1 MGWCKSCANAG
12 FAFFRFDFAKI
23 IFGPVIFGIIKG
35 TAADRSLL
43 RWRPLLSMDQR
54 LCRKQADARPAPEFE
69 TTNRSRMKTKVET
82 WPEQDSPMAIFSG
95 MEGAVDA
102 PQLRGDGIPRPY
114 RPEGKVHIRYPKE
127 LKLHVTL
134 EALRERVPQ
143 SEIGATYGVPQSL
156 VSIWKKAAV
165 ETIRGNIHYK
175 QRKRREALGLMEDPA
190 QEEELLPPASA
201 EAVQQLCSIL
211 RGAARQLERDPAAL
225 EQLIKREL
233 GD

>member
-1 MGWCKSCANAG
+1 
-12 FAFFRFDFAKI
+12 
-23 IFGPVIFGIIKG
+23 
-35 TAADRSLL
+35 
-43 RWRPLLSMDQR
+43 
-54 LCRKQADARPAPEFE
+54 
-69 TTNRSRMKTKVET
+69 
-82 WPEQDSPMAIFSG
+82 
-95 MEGAVDA
+95 
-102 PQLRGDGIPRPY
+102 
-114 RPEGKVHIRYPKE
+114 
-127 LKLHVTL
+127 
-134 EALRERVPQ
+134 
-143 SEIGATYGVPQSL
+143 
-156 VSIWKKAAV
+156 V